1 MKKRIPAVMTAV
13 LLAVSTA
20 ACGGSGTAETGS
32 TGQAPSETAAYYT
45 DQIITPSEFA
55 SYDEFSLGEMRIVD
69 GSVRAYGYAYDED
82 YNLTSFLCSFQPD
95 GSDFRLQELDTGDN
109 SIDYT
114 AIDADGNF
122 YMVLSSYSGQGEEEE
137 DASWADT
144 AAEYVAGSLT
154 GSPAGRRGRVVGRGR
169 SGYICHCDFHGLRGW
184 RRSLYGG

>member
-69 GSVRAYGYAYDED
+69 QLSVQ
-82 YNLTSFLCSFQPD
+82 L
-95 GSDFRLQELDTGDN
+95 
-109 SIDYT
+109 
-114 AIDADGNF
+114 
-122 YMVLSSYSGQGEEEE
+122 
-137 DASWADT
+137 
-144 AAEYVAGSLT
+144 
-154 GSPAGRRGRVVGRGR
+154 PAGRIGFPAAGA
-169 SGYICHCDFHGLRGW
+169 GY
-184 RRSLYGG
+184 RR